1 MSGIVVVVLF
11 LVSLWNLSPTQQ
23 LVFRGQLFGILK
35 SCIPNSSIFTQM
47 NILDGSF
54 GRVSIDHDNEYR
66 SFWWGGKNT
75 RVAFVHRFYA
85 PIHSLRCIAVPS
97 MYILPS
103 NIWWCALLPTAFC
116 PCLHNHSNIF
126 GSETIIGIR
135 CNSFEKS
142 LFLNCKNKAM
152 YFFTIMIWVIFENY
166 IPIPIYTSYSAF
178 WSPFSM
184 RNQRNLGK
192 IGENLSSP
200 SFLLP
205 LCSFACWCDI
215 TFFSEAG
222 MYYVCRYLV
231 G

>member
-1 MSGIVVVVLF
+1 
-11 LVSLWNLSPTQQ
+11 
-23 LVFRGQLFGILK
+23 
-35 SCIPNSSIFTQM
+35 M

-142 LFLNCKNKAM
+142 LFLNCKNKAIFLQSW
-152 YFFTIMIWVIFENY
+152 YELYLKTIYPFQ
-166 IPIPIYTSYSAF
+166 YTQVTVLF
-178 WSPFSM
+178 GPPFPWEI
-184 RNQRNLGK
+184 REILGKLGK
-192 IGENLSSP
+192 ICHHHHFCCLYAA
-200 SFLLP
+200 LHV
-205 LCSFACWCDI
+205 DVI
-215 TFFSEAG
+215 
-222 MYYVCRYLV
+222 
-231 G
+231 

>member
-1 MSGIVVVVLF
+1 M
-11 LVSLWNLSPTQQ
+11 
-23 LVFRGQLFGILK
+23 
-35 SCIPNSSIFTQM
+35 
-47 NILDGSF
+47 
-54 GRVSIDHDNEYR
+54 DHLAEYR
-66 SFWWGGKNT
+66 STMIMSTDLSDEEGKT
-75 RVAFVHRFYA
+75 QEWLLFIGFMLRFT
-85 PIHSLRCIAVPS
+85 PS
-97 MYILPS
+97 A
-103 NIWWCALLPTAFC
+103 ALLYPLCISC
-116 PCLHNHSNIF
+116 PLTSDDVPYSLHFALAYKITVHNIF

-135 CNSFEKS
+135 CNSYEKS

-152 YFFTIMIWVIFENY
+152 YLFTIMIWVIFETY
-166 IPIPIYTSYSAF
+166 KPIPIYTSYSAF